1 MMRPRRGL
9 RVLTAGE
16 SFAAGVRVRVADDG
30 FAYADDAGALEAY
43 GDGAAGYCVTVGPPR
58 AELTDT
64 PSRVVR
70 VGRDGAE
77 LGVEGGRRL

>member
-1 MMRPRRGL
+1 MMRSRRGL

-16 SFAAGVRVRVADDG
+16 SFAAGVRVVLRDG

-77 LGVEGGRRL
+77 LGVDGGRRL

>member
-16 SFAAGVRVRVADDG
+16 SFAAGVRVVLRDG
-30 FAYADDAGALEAY
+30 LAYADDAGALEAY

>member
-16 SFAAGVRVRVADDG
+16 SFAAGVRVVLRDG
-30 FAYADDAGALEAY
+30 LAYADAEGALEAY